1 MDYTVH
7 GVAKSRHDWATFT
20 SQALPGK
27 NTGVGNHFLLQGI
40 FLTQGS
46 NPGLLLGRQI
56 LYYCATWEALLM
68 VSVYSQLGPTICYP
82 MDCSTPASLSITNSQ
97 SFSNSCPSCRWC
109 HSTTSSSVV
118 PLSSRLQSFP
128 ASGPFQM
135 SPLFVSR
142 WPKYWGFNFS
152 ISLFNEYSGLTSF
165 RMDWLNLLA
174 VQGMLK
180 TFLQHHSSKTSSL
193 QPLSFL
199 YSSTLTSMR
208 DYWKNHSFE

>member
-1 MDYTVH
+1 MEEPCEELSS
-7 GVAKSRHDWATFT
+7 VAQSCPT
-20 SQALPGK
+20 LC
-27 NTGVGNHFLLQGI
+27 NH
-40 FLTQGS
+40 
-46 NPGLLLGRQI
+46 
-56 LYYCATWEALLM
+56 
-68 VSVYSQLGPTICYP
+68 
-82 MDCSTPASLSITNSQ
+82 MDCSTPGFPVHHQFPEFTHTHVHCISDAIQ
-97 SFSNSCPSCRWC
+97 PS
-109 HSTTSSSVV
+109 H
-118 PLSSRLQSFP
+118 PLLFPFSSRLQSFP

-135 SPLFVSR
+135 SQLFVSR

-180 TFLQHHSSKTSSL
+180 TFLQHHSSKTSIL

>member
-1 MDYTVH
+1 MPDTCSCMGFFGGCSVSRSVQVLRAV
-7 GVAKSRHDWATFT
+7 GGMVAAWLLKKEND
-20 SQALPGK
+20 QLPE
-27 NTGVGNHFLLQGI
+27 
-40 FLTQGS
+40 LTQIHVH
-46 NPGLLLGRQI
+46 L
-56 LYYCATWEALLM
+56 TM
-68 VSVYSQLGPTICYP
+68 
-82 MDCSTPASLSITNSQ
+82 
-97 SFSNSCPSCRWC
+97 
-109 HSTTSSSVV
+109 SSSVISF
-118 PLSSRLQSFP
+118 SSRLQSFP

-135 SPLFVSR
+135 SQLFVSR

-180 TFLQHHSSKTSSL
+180 TFLQHHSSKTSIL